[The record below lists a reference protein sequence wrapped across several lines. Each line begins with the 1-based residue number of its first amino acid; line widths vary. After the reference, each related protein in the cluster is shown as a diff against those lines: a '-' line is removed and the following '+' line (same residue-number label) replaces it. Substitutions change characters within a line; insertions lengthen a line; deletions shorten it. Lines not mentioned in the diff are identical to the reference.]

1 MIERDELDLI
11 PQILPP
17 DLGEPKAIDGPRPTG
32 EAHQPPPDDHFNA
45 PWLTILR
52 YVVALPLAIGLTVWF
67 AYLLGQPGSGYP
79 VFVGFVL
86 SFLTDLTL
94 LFGPNWVE
102 RLIKTLIAIIRP
114 GPPNDPNPG

>member
-17 DLGEPKAIDGPRPTG
+17 DLGEPKAIGDPRPTG
-32 EAHQPPPDDHFNA
+32 EDRPPQPDDHFTP

-52 YVVALPLAIGLTVWF
+52 YVMVLLAIGLTGWF
-67 AYLLGQPGSGYP
+67 AYLLGQPGSGHP

-86 SFLTDLTL
+86 CFLTDLAL

-102 RLIKTLIAIIRP
+102 PMIKTVIAIIRP